1 MEKLEEE
8 LDSTESKLST
18 TMQKLSEAEKQADE
32 SERARKVL
40 ENRGI
45 TDDER
50 LTRLESELAELTS
63 KNEKV
68 EAESLENRVKELE
81 DQL

>member
-32 SERARKVL
+32 SERYNRNPFIYKITVL
-40 ENRGI
+40 VITKLVLFLKLDWHLQIGI
-45 TDDER
+45 MH
-50 LTRLESELAELTS
+50 LTS
-63 KNEKV
+63 L
-68 EAESLENRVKELE
+68 AMR
-81 DQL
+81 